1 MRVRF
6 NARLAAMNQAWRIWQ
21 VRHQKGST
29 PRRISRHAHHK
40 TTWTVREMKLWRKN
54 TKAQQFRVV
63 RMRGWRQWIRHD
75 SIDQFSFKNLMRH
88 RQVRHRKK
96 FTSLL
101 YLRSACKCHGI
112 SRMNG
117 PVHSWCVAMH
127 PEQRFWLVRL
137 QTSHAPHATKSR
149 RDLGDTCLLPCLQEH
164 DTSHTISHKCRVVWL
179 PTLLQWIQHD
189 VIDYCGCK

>member
-1 MRVRF
+1 M
-6 NARLAAMNQAWRIWQ
+6 Q
-21 VRHQKGST
+21 VPHTLSVSLPLHSPVYVYGICVWVATCMCEDLDMYASKSHECG
-29 PRRISRHAHHK
+29 A
-40 TTWTVREMKLWRKN
+40 LWLY
-54 TKAQQFRVV
+54 T
-63 RMRGWRQWIRHD
+63 WRQWIRHD
-75 SIDQFSFKNLMRH
+75 SIDQLSFKNLMRH

-127 PEQRFWLVRL
+127 PEQRFWSVRL
-137 QTSHAPHATKSR
+137 ETSHAPHATKSR
-149 RDLGDTCLLPCLQEH
+149 RGLGDTCLLPCLQEN

-189 VIDYCGCK
+189 VIDCCVCK